1 MADDEEPFPLL
12 PITSTATI
20 NKCASLPLKRG
31 DVFVASFPKSG
42 TTWMQHIV
50 HTLATN
56 GDSPLPHVSD
66 ACPFFEVD
74 RTWSTTSPDPLLAD
88 SVRANHAKI
97 APVRIFNT
105 HLRWAMMPKGSDD
118 ARYVYMTRRA
128 VDACVSFYHHLSHQA
143 PEDGGFDG
151 TLGEFIDEWTGG
163 RMFFGSW
170 SAHLKSWLTAAES
183 DKRIL
188 IVPYEGLKADPSTW
202 VRKVSKHCGFGLS
215 DERIDELLP
224 RFTFE
229 WMRANE
235 QQFEPRSVRWV
246 QKPLG
251 GGGDQNADGE
261 FHFIRAGRVGD
272 GDKPFA
278 TPSEAAKLTS
288 MVERT
293 FGSSEGGSF
302 VIPSR
307 VAKLLPGGDES
318 DEDDDEEEEEEAP
331 LPPLSWF
338 IVALIYLGGSLLCLL
353 FGVLHY
359 LEVSDSIKGIWLIFA
374 LFPFC
379 LMYSIA
385 MWRSQRKAAALEG
398 EAKKND

>member
-1 MADDEEPFPLL
+1 MR
-12 PITSTATI
+12 
-20 NKCASLPLKRG
+20 SLPLKRG
-31 DVFVASFPKSG
+31 DVFVVLPKSG
-42 TTWMQHIV
+42 TTDAAHRA
-50 HTLATN
+50 HSGTN
-56 GDSPLPHVSD
+56 GDSPLPTLD

-202 VRKVSKHCGFGLS
+202 VRTVSKHCGFGLS

-251 GGGDQNADGE
+251 GGDENADGE

-302 VIPSR
+302 ASSTVM
-307 VAKLLPGGDES
+307 KLLPGGDES
-318 DEDDDEEEEEEAP
+318 DADDDEEERGRAIAAVRGHRRAHLFGRQRA
-331 LPPLSWF
+331 LPPL
-338 IVALIYLGGSLLCLL
+338 C
-353 FGVLHY
+353 VLHY
-359 LEVSDSIKGIWLIFA
+359 LEVSDSIKGIWFIFA
-374 LFPFC
+374 LFLC
-379 LMYSIA
+379 LMY
-385 MWRSQRKAAALEG
+385 
-398 EAKKND
+398 